1 MRVVSLC
8 VYRGSCVVV
17 CVCAYA
23 GTGTAEKS
31 DATGAMKKGAV
42 CVCVYM
48 YMYMC
53 VCVCVCAETCGS
65 TICPI
70 SCVQSPLRAC
80 THTHTAY
87 GRHELWGGS
96 D

>member
-1 MRVVSLC
+1 MRVVFVC
-8 VYRGSCVVV
+8 VYRGACVVV

-42 CVCVYM
+42 CVCVCV

-53 VCVCVCAETCGS
+53 VCVCVCAETCRS
-65 TICPI
+65 TIRLI
-70 SCVQSPLRAC
+70 SCVQSPLHAC
-80 THTHTAY
+80 THTHTDY
-87 GRHELWGGS
+87 GRHELCGGS